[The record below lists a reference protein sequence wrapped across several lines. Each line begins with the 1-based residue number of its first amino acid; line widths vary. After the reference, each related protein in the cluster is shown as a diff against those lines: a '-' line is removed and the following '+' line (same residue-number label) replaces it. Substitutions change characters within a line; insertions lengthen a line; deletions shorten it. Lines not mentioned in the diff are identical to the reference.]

1 MPSPYSPYVIN
12 ESEPPTW
19 KFGEENA
26 ASAFVG
32 MIFLLVIEVNF
43 EIFRAFSRRQGLY
56 YWAITIGSWACA
68 LDALGMILKYL
79 TPGTM
84 RIWPLYTLCMT
95 VGWAVYTVAQLTVLY
110 SRLHLVSESLTIQ
123 RAVLAMI
130 LIGSPLIIIPDWVV
144 VWAAWNPKPSITKKW
159 SAPDAI
165 VERYAQLGFDGMEI
179 TISGIYIF
187 FLGRFLHIKSTVR
200 RRRVMLDL
208 IYVLALV
215 VTCDIVMVILVFLNR
230 VGVSHPIQ
238 TFSYILKFRL
248 ELVVLNQLV
257 AVAARGLRRETFE
270 EKRYHGPDPPL
281 NLSTYGIYGTAP
293 QDFAPTDPT
302 GASESSCGRQRGSVA
317 ESIGIPT
324 PLTSVHAR
332 QASLPES
339 RPSVIGS
346 PRLTKGQRSQT
357 RRSWYPMRFNFLEH
371 QESGEQ
377 RTQSDNVKQHSR
389 NNTIWYNEEDE
400 PDDEEPLDLDMS
412 QKRGSMRL
420 QVPWLSKR
428 PSE

>member
-1 MPSPYSPYVIN
+1 MPSPYSPYVIDQ
-12 ESEPPTW
+12 SKHPTW

-68 LDALGMILKYL
+68 LDALGMIFKYL
-79 TPGTM
+79 TPGTS
-84 RIWPLYTLCMT
+84 RIWIFYTLCMT
-95 VGWAVYTVAQLTVLY
+95 VGWAIYTVAQLTVLY
-110 SRLHLVSESLTIQ
+110 SRLHLVSESRTIH

-187 FLGRFLHIKSTVR
+187 FLRKYLRIKSTVR

-215 VTCDIVMVILVFLNR
+215 VTFDIVMVILVFLNR
-230 VGVSHPIQ
+230 VGISHPIQ

-281 NLSTYGIYGTAP
+281 NLSTFGIYGTAP
-293 QDFAPTDPT
+293 QEFAAANVT
-302 GASESSCGRQRGSVA
+302 GDSQGSYGRQRGSVA
-317 ESIGIPT
+317 ETIGIPT
-324 PLTSVHAR
+324 SLTSVHAQ
-332 QASLPES
+332 QASFQES
-339 RPSVIGS
+339 KPSDISS
-346 PRLTKGQRSQT
+346 PRLTEDQRSQT
-357 RRSWYPMRFNFLEH
+357 RRSWYPIRFNLLEH
-371 QESGEQ
+371 QESGDKKIQSEIIKRHR
-377 RTQSDNVKQHSR
+377 RTP
-389 NNTIWYNEEDE
+389 TIWYNDEDE
-400 PDDEEPLDLDMS
+400 PDEDEPLDLDMW
-412 QKRGSMRL
+412 QKRGSIRL
-420 QVPWLSKR
+420 QVPWICKR
-428 PSE
+428 PNE

>member
-19 KFGEENA
+19 MFGEENA

-43 EIFRAFSRRQGLY
+43 EIFRAFSRRKGLY

-68 LDALGMILKYL
+68 LDALGIIFKYL
-79 TPGTM
+79 TPGIL
-84 RIWPLYTLCMT
+84 RIWPLYTLCTT
-95 VGWAVYTVAQLTVLY
+95 VGWAIYTVAQLTVLY
-110 SRLHLVSESLTIQ
+110 SRLHLVSESRTIH

-187 FLGRFLHIKSTVR
+187 FLRKYLHIKSTVR

-208 IYVLALV
+208 IYVLGLV
-215 VTCDIVMVILVFLNR
+215 VTFDIVMVILVFLNR

-281 NLSTYGIYGTAP
+281 IPSTYGIYGTAP
-293 QDFAPTDPT
+293 QDFAAANLT
-302 GASESSCGRQRGSVA
+302 GASKSSCDRHRGSIA
-317 ESIGIPT
+317 ESIGMLT
-324 PLTSVHAR
+324 PLSSAHAR
-332 QASLPES
+332 QASFPES
-339 RPSVIGS
+339 RPSMVGS
-346 PRLTKGQRSQT
+346 PRLTNDQRSQT
-357 RRSWYPMRFNFLEH
+357 RRSWYPIRFNLLEH
-371 QESGEQ
+371 KESGDKKI
-377 RTQSDNVKQHSR
+377 QSDTIKRHRRSS
-389 NNTIWYNEEDE
+389 TIWYNDEDE
-400 PDDEEPLDLDMS
+400 PDEEEPLDLDMW
-412 QKRGSMRL
+412 QKRGSIRL
-420 QVPWLSKR
+420 QLPWISKR
-428 PSE
+428 PNE